1 MRMTTTWTTAIVAS
15 LAISGITGAAA
26 ASAASAPQMQ
36 TQTQSQTR
44 AGSAFVAADG
54 HTYDYAS
61 GTTSDPRAAALLAK
75 VRSLLPADWR
85 ARQAAALS
93 RFGVEPSAAQDAL
106 GRAIDPTQYQCAPT
120 RLDAFVDGIIADIDP
135 SSLFVLSMLGGFD
148 FPTYDALLF
157 GSQGDA
163 LHALTKSSRNELT
176 SSFRAA
182 QKFWDT
188 DGSDIQL
195 MAMHGDVMRDP
206 ARLTR
211 LIAVLYGVPD
221 SDAAELAGLVVD
233 VVTSDPGL
241 DGGDN
246 PIFTLNAFAFSGAGD
261 PDPIISSLPDKLV
274 FGDGILEALDA
285 IGVGDVG
292 PRAVLGHE
300 YGHHV
305 QYDKDLFASPLTGPE
320 ATRRTELMADAFG
333 TYFVTHKRG
342 LALNTKRV
350 LEAEQSFYQVGD
362 CSFTSA
368 GHHGT
373 PNQRLRASTWGA
385 SVAADAQKQGQVLPS
400 LTLDSR
406 FESVLPQ
413 FVAPDA

>member
-1 MRMTTTWTTAIVAS
+1 MRRTTTRAIAIVTS
-15 LAISGITGAAA
+15 LAISGATGAAVATSAA
-26 ASAASAPQMQ
+26 AS
-36 TQTQSQTR
+36 QSQTR
-44 AGSAFVAADG
+44 ASDVSTSVASDG
-54 HTYDYAS
+54 HAYDYAS
-61 GTTSDPRAAALLAK
+61 GATTDPRAAALLAAA
-75 VRSLLPADWR
+75 RAHLPSDWR
-85 ARQAAALS
+85 ARESAALE

-106 GRAIDPTQYQCAPT
+106 VRAIDPTHYQCAPT
-120 RLDAFVDGIIADIDP
+120 RLDAYVDGIIVGVDP
-135 SSLFVLSMLGGFD
+135 SSLFVLSLLGGFD

-157 GSQGDA
+157 GSTGDPA
-163 LHALTKSSRNELT
+163 YALTKDSRNELT

-188 DGSDIQL
+188 DGTDIQL

-206 ARLTR
+206 ARLAR
-211 LIAVLYGVPD
+211 LIGVLYGV
-221 SDAAELAGLVVD
+221 SGADAAELAALVVD

-241 DGGDN
+241 AGGGS

-261 PDPIISSLPDKLV
+261 PDPVISALPDKLV
-274 FGDGILEALDA
+274 FGDGMLDALGA

-305 QYDKDLFASPLTGPE
+305 QYDKDLFNSPLTGPE

-342 LALNTKRV
+342 LALNAKRV

-362 CSFTSA
+362 CAFTRP

-373 PNQRLRASTWGA
+373 PNQRLRASSWGA
-385 SVAADAQKQGQVLPS
+385 AVAADAQKQGQVLPS

-406 FESVLPQ
+406 FEAALPQ

>member
-1 MRMTTTWTTAIVAS
+1 MRRTTTRTIALVTS
-15 LAISGITGAAA
+15 LAISGATGAAA
-26 ASAASAPQMQ
+26 ATAAPAA
-36 TQTQSQTR
+36 QTQSRSVT
-44 AGSAFVAADG
+44 ASVATDG
-54 HTYDYAS
+54 QTYDYVS
-61 GTTSDPRAAALLAK
+61 GTTTDPRASALLAAA
-75 VRSLLPADWR
+75 RAHLPADWR
-85 ARQAAALS
+85 AREASALE
-93 RFGVEPSAAQDAL
+93 RFGVEPSAAQEAL

-120 RLDAFVDGIIADIDP
+120 RLDAYVDGLVARIDP
-135 SSLFVLSMLGGFD
+135 SSLFVLSLLGGLD

-157 GSQGDA
+157 GSTGDPA
-163 LHALTKSSRNELT
+163 YALTKDSRNELT

-188 DGSDIQL
+188 DGTDIQL

-206 ARLTR
+206 ARLAR
-211 LIAVLYGVPD
+211 LIGVLYGVSD
-221 SDAAELAGLVVD
+221 ADAAELAAIVVD

-241 DGGDN
+241 AGGAS

-261 PDPIISSLPDKLV
+261 PDPVISSLPDKLI
-274 FGDGILEALDA
+274 FGDGMLDALDA

-305 QYDKDLFASPLTGPE
+305 QYDKNLFASPLTGPE

-342 LALNTKRV
+342 LALNTRRV

-362 CSFTSA
+362 CAFTSA

-373 PNQRLRASTWGA
+373 PDQRLRASSWGA

-406 FESVLPQ
+406 FEAVLPQ

>member
-1 MRMTTTWTTAIVAS
+1 VRMTTTWTTALVAS

-26 ASAASAPQMQ
+26 ASAASVPRMQ
-36 TQTQSQTR
+36 TQTQ

-61 GTTSDPRAAALLAK
+61 GTTSDPRAAALLAT

-93 RFGVEPSAAQDAL
+93 RFGVERSAAQDAL

-157 GSQGDA
+157 GRQGDA

-211 LIAVLYGVPD
+211 LIAVLYGVSD
-221 SDAAELAGLVVD
+221 ADAAELAGLVVD

-261 PDPIISSLPDKLV
+261 PDPIISTLPDKLV
-274 FGDGILEALDA
+274 FGDGILEALDS

-305 QYDKDLFASPLTGPE
+305 QYDKNLFASPLTGPE

-406 FESVLPQ
+406 FESALPQ